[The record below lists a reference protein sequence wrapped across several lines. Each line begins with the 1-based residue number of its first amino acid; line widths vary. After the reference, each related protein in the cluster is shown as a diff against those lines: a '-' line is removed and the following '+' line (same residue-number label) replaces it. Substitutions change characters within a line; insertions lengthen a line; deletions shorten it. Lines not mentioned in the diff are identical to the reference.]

1 MSLLNHCHAR
11 RKKTKSTCSI
21 IAMARKRRMKSKA
34 VNHASDSEQ
43 PDECAIFSD
52 ARFPDAS
59 SLPNPVVNALRRA
72 SEATTP
78 CFGPKYRKIGDRGIL
93 RHFRP
98 ENRKHRTSLP
108 QSTEVLHRKYG
119 GLCPRSPMFLALKHG
134 IFLNFS
140 PLFLVFCR
148 EIRGILPISI
158 HTDSTKL
165 ATLDSKTAKNC
176 PKSALKGTRCLVKI
190 FEGSQ
195 AHQQVS
201 GRPFTSSFR
210 GSVQVFPPFFRFRKN
225 TADQAVRVLDR
236 YGMVVGNGLVEQG
249 LYGRLDAVFP
259 HIICIFVFIKRSTF
273 INQIALF
280 EQCFCL

>member
-1 MSLLNHCHAR
+1 MCNFFQRLFTVKFSLH
-11 RKKTKSTCSI
+11 
-21 IAMARKRRMKSKA
+21 
-34 VNHASDSEQ
+34 
-43 PDECAIFSD
+43 
-52 ARFPDAS
+52 
-59 SLPNPVVNALRRA
+59 NPIVNALRMA
-72 SEATTP
+72 SEATTT
-78 CFGPKYRKIGDRGIL
+78 CLGSKYRKIGKEGNIGAFYGI
-93 RHFRP
+93 FRP
-98 ENRKHRTSLP
+98 ENRKHRTFLP
-108 QSTEVLHRKYG
+108 QSTEVLHQKYG

-210 GSVQVFPPFFRFRKN
+210 GSVQFFPPFFRFPKIPQTRLFVCW
-225 TADQAVRVLDR
+225 T
-236 YGMVVGNGLVEQG
+236 GMGW
-249 LYGRLDAVFP
+249 
-259 HIICIFVFIKRSTF
+259 
-273 INQIALF
+273 
-280 EQCFCL
+280 

>member
-1 MSLLNHCHAR
+1 
-11 RKKTKSTCSI
+11 
-21 IAMARKRRMKSKA
+21 MKSKA

-72 SEATTP
+72 TEATTP
-78 CFGPKYRKIGDRGIL
+78 SLGPKYRKIGNRGI
-93 RHFRP
+93 FAAFPAGKP
-98 ENRKHRTSLP
+98 ETSDFFA
-108 QSTEVLHRKYG
+108 TKYG
-119 GLCPRSPMFLALKHG
+119 GFASKVRRFVPKKSDVFGPKTRH
-134 IFLNFS
+134 FLNFS
-140 PLFLVFCR
+140 PHFLVFCR

-176 PKSALKGTRCLVKI
+176 PKSALKGTQYLVKI

-210 GSVQVFPPFFRFRKN
+210 GSVQFFPPFFRFPKIPQTRLFVCWTGMGWCAN
-225 TADQAVRVLDR
+225 RSGLQPRGAGSVR
-236 YGMVVGNGLVEQG
+236 Q
-249 LYGRLDAVFP
+249 
-259 HIICIFVFIKRSTF
+259 T
-273 INQIALF
+273 
-280 EQCFCL
+280 

>member
-1 MSLLNHCHAR
+1 MEHPL
-11 RKKTKSTCSI
+11 
-21 IAMARKRRMKSKA
+21 KRTP
-34 VNHASDSEQ
+34 SDSGTSRRV
-43 PDECAIFSD
+43 CNFSNVLFQMPP
-52 ARFPDAS
+52 A
-59 SLPNPVVNALRRA
+59 LPNHFVNGLRMA

-78 CFGPKYRKIGDRGIL
+78 CLVLKYCKIGKRGFS
-93 RHFRP
+93 RAFRP
-98 ENRKHRTSLP
+98 EKRKHRTSLP
-108 QSTEVLHRKYG
+108 QTTDVSLQKYG
-119 GLCPRSPMFLALKHG
+119 CLCPRSPMFLALKHG

-210 GSVQVFPPFFRFRKN
+210 GSVQFFSRSFAFPKYRRPGCSCVGQVWDGSGQRPRG
-225 TADQAVRVLDR
+225 AASVR
-236 YGMVVGNGLVEQG
+236 Q
-249 LYGRLDAVFP
+249 
-259 HIICIFVFIKRSTF
+259 T
-273 INQIALF
+273 
-280 EQCFCL
+280 

>member
-21 IAMARKRRMKSKA
+21 IAMARKRRMKSK
-34 VNHASDSEQ
+34 
-43 PDECAIFSD
+43 DEIQGRKPCLGFGATGRVCNIF
-52 ARFPDAS
+52 RRPFPDAS

-78 CFGPKYRKIGDRGIL
+78 SSLGPKYRKIGDRGIL

-108 QSTEVLHRKYG
+108 QSTEVLRQKYG

-210 GSVQVFPPFFRFRKN
+210 GSVQFFSRSFAFQKYRRPGCSCVGQVWDGSGQRPRG
-225 TADQAVRVLDR
+225 AGSVR
-236 YGMVVGNGLVEQG
+236 Q
-249 LYGRLDAVFP
+249 
-259 HIICIFVFIKRSTF
+259 T
-273 INQIALF
+273 
-280 EQCFCL
+280 

>member
-1 MSLLNHCHAR
+1 MKSLLNHCHAR

-108 QSTEVLHRKYG
+108 QSTEVLHQKYG

-210 GSVQVFPPFFRFRKN
+210 GSVQFFSRSFAFQKYRRPGCSCVGQVWDGSGQRPRG
-225 TADQAVRVLDR
+225 AGSVR
-236 YGMVVGNGLVEQG
+236 Q
-249 LYGRLDAVFP
+249 
-259 HIICIFVFIKRSTF
+259 T
-273 INQIALF
+273 
-280 EQCFCL
+280 

>member
-1 MSLLNHCHAR
+1 MGNEELAQSLPCKEEEDEVNLLNHCHGE
-11 RKKTKSTCSI
+11 KTKDEI
-21 IAMARKRRMKSKA
+21 QGRKPCLGFGATGRVCNIFRR
-34 VNHASDSEQ
+34 
-43 PDECAIFSD
+43 P
-52 ARFPDAS
+52 FPDAS

-72 SEATTP
+72 TEATTP
-78 CFGPKYRKIGDRGIL
+78 CFGPKYRKIGDRGI
-93 RHFRP
+93 FAAFP
-98 ENRKHRTSLP
+98 AGKQETSDFFAK
-108 QSTEVLHRKYG
+108 STEVLHRKYG

-210 GSVQVFPPFFRFRKN
+210 GSVQFFSRSFAFQKYRRPGCSCVGQVWDGSGQRPRG
-225 TADQAVRVLDR
+225 AGSVR
-236 YGMVVGNGLVEQG
+236 Q
-249 LYGRLDAVFP
+249 
-259 HIICIFVFIKRSTF
+259 T
-273 INQIALF
+273 
-280 EQCFCL
+280 

>member
-108 QSTEVLHRKYG
+108 QSTEVLHQKYG
-119 GLCPRSPMFLALKHG
+119 CFCPRSPMFLNQNTAFYG
-134 IFLNFS
+134 TFCRV
-140 PLFLVFCR
+140 FLVFCR
-148 EIRGILPISI
+148 
-158 HTDSTKL
+158 
-165 ATLDSKTAKNC
+165 KT
-176 PKSALKGTRCLVKI
+176 
-190 FEGSQ
+190 
-195 AHQQVS
+195 
-201 GRPFTSSFR
+201 
-210 GSVQVFPPFFRFRKN
+210 
-225 TADQAVRVLDR
+225 
-236 YGMVVGNGLVEQG
+236 
-249 LYGRLDAVFP
+249 
-259 HIICIFVFIKRSTF
+259 
-273 INQIALF
+273 
-280 EQCFCL
+280 

>member
-1 MSLLNHCHAR
+1 MMSLLNHCHAR

-72 SEATTP
+72 TEATTP
-78 CFGPKYRKIGDRGIL
+78 CFGPKYRKIGDRGI
-93 RHFRP
+93 FAAFP
-98 ENRKHRTSLP
+98 AGKQETSDFFAK
-108 QSTEVLHRKYG
+108 STEVLHRKYG

-210 GSVQVFPPFFRFRKN
+210 GSVQFFPPFFRFPKIPQTRLFVCW
-225 TADQAVRVLDR
+225 T
-236 YGMVVGNGLVEQG
+236 GMGW
-249 LYGRLDAVFP
+249 
-259 HIICIFVFIKRSTF
+259 
-273 INQIALF
+273 
-280 EQCFCL
+280 

>member
-1 MSLLNHCHAR
+1 M
-11 RKKTKSTCSI
+11 
-21 IAMARKRRMKSKA
+21 
-34 VNHASDSEQ
+34 
-43 PDECAIFSD
+43 
-52 ARFPDAS
+52 
-59 SLPNPVVNALRRA
+59 
-72 SEATTP
+72 
-78 CFGPKYRKIGDRGIL
+78 

-210 GSVQVFPPFFRFRKN
+210 GSVQFFSRSFAFQKYRRPGCSCVGQVWDGSGQRPRG
-225 TADQAVRVLDR
+225 AGSVR
-236 YGMVVGNGLVEQG
+236 Q
-249 LYGRLDAVFP
+249 
-259 HIICIFVFIKRSTF
+259 T
-273 INQIALF
+273 
-280 EQCFCL
+280 